1 VRTTATRHV
10 HSLADDLNDPPGA
23 RLDEEDPHSH
33 RCIDSSRMELGMD
46 SY

>member
-1 VRTTATRHV
+1 VRTTATQQL

-33 RCIDSSRMELGMD
+33 RCIDSSRMELCMH